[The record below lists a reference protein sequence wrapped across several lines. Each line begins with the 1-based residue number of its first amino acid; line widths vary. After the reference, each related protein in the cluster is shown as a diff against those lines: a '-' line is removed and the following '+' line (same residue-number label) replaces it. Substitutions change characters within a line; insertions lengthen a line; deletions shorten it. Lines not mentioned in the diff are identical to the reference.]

1 MFSGNLVNVIIPRPG
16 PNGEPVP
23 GVGKVICRDDAVS
36 VLFKLFS
43 IRSRV
48 VDHCS
53 ITLNSSF
60 FSNNHTIH

>member
-36 VLFKLFS
+36 VLFKLS
-43 IRSRV
+43 
-48 VDHCS
+48 DHE
-53 ITLNSSF
+53 LL
-60 FSNNHTIH
+60 TIVASL